1 MTTTARPSSALANK
15 LPSATSPLL
24 FAEYEH
30 GIIVSSFQKGLA
42 AAFAVSEGVGNGAP
56 GSLDE
61 FMASLPDNMVPSRS
75 GNNLYLTGSG
85 KVAVADLLN

>member
-1 MTTTARPSSALANK
+1 
-15 LPSATSPLL
+15 
-24 FAEYEH
+24 
-30 GIIVSSFQKGLA
+30 
-42 AAFAVSEGVGNGAP
+42 VGNGAP

-85 KVAVADLLN
+85 IVAVADLINLTFSIQDGKP